1 MCIVR
6 VLSPSSP
13 TPTPQPPSD
22 FTNDNDGGSNRSRPR
37 PAGLRNVLAMGLVS
51 FFTDFSTEMILGILP
66 LYIVNN
72 LGASKAILGTIEG
85 SAELISYTFRM
96 VSGSLSDKI
105 GKRKIFVIIGYGL
118 STASKPFFAVAT
130 GWVEAFTV
138 RAIDRIGKGIRTAPR
153 DALIADSI
161 PETISGKAFGIHRT
175 IDQLGAILGP
185 IAAFAILQ
193 VMDIRFVFLFSLIPG
208 VVAVII
214 LIYFVKE
221 VAVVKRHSSTKVTM
235 LSNIGSLVTKRENR
249 PFIFL
254 LVVSGIFGL
263 GAFNFSF
270 ILLKASDLKVEESLI
285 PIIYAVINVAH
296 TAVGIPAGILADR
309 IGKEKVLIIGYMV
322 FVVSTILMATLS
334 GNPLSAYILAL
345 VFGIYL
351 GIGETVQRAI
361 IPKYVPSDMRGT
373 AYGLYYLVAGIT
385 FFVANVVFGFLWDV
399 YALNI
404 AVTYSLV
411 LSVGAI
417 IGMFVFIKGYTN
429 RNNISEITSREL

>member
-1 MCIVR
+1 MPPP
-6 VLSPSSP
+6 SPS
-13 TPTPQPPSD
+13 D
-22 FTNDNDGGSNRSRPR
+22 YTNSNGNSSKEPK
-37 PAGLRNVLAMGLVS
+37 AGLRNVFAMGLVS

-130 GWVEAFTV
+130 TWVEAFIV
-138 RAIDRIGKGIRTAPR
+138 RAIDRIGKGVRTAPR

-161 PETISGKAFGIHRT
+161 PETMSGKAFGIHRT

-185 IAAFAILQ
+185 IAAFAVLQ
-193 VMDIRFVFLFSLIPG
+193 VMDIHFVFLFSLIPG

-221 VAVVKRHSSTKVTM
+221 VVVKRYSSTKVTV
-235 LSNIGSLVTKRENR
+235 LSNIGSLITKRENR
-249 PFIFL
+249 PFVFL
-254 LVVSGIFGL
+254 LVISGIFGL

-270 ILLKASDLKVEESLI
+270 ILLKASDLKIEESLI
-285 PIIYAVINVAH
+285 PIVYAVINVAH
-296 TAVGIPAGILADR
+296 TAVGIPAGVLADR
-309 IGKEKVLIIGYMV
+309 FGKEKVLIIGYMV
-322 FVVSTILMATLS
+322 FVVSTILMAILS
-334 GNPLSAYILAL
+334 ENSLSAYILASA
-345 VFGIYL
+345 FGIYL

-361 IPKYVPSDMRGT
+361 IPKYVSSEMRGT

-385 FFVANVVFGFLWDV
+385 FFVANVVFGFLWDA
-399 YALNI
+399 YTLNI

-417 IGMFVFIKGYTN
+417 IGMFVFMKGYKN
-429 RNNISEITSREL
+429 RNNMSEITSREL

>member
-1 MCIVR
+1 M
-6 VLSPSSP
+6 
-13 TPTPQPPSD
+13 PPSD
-22 FTNDNDGGSNRSRPR
+22 DSISKEPK
-37 PAGLRNVLAMGLVS
+37 PPGLRNVFAMGLVS

-85 SAELISYTFRM
+85 SAELISYSMRM

-118 STASKPFFAVAT
+118 STASKPFFAITT
-130 GWVEAFTV
+130 GWVGAFIV
-138 RAIDRIGKGIRTAPR
+138 RATDRIGKGIRTTPR

-208 VVAVII
+208 VVAIII

-221 VAVVKRHSSTKVTM
+221 VVVKRYSSTKVTM
-235 LSNIGSLVTKRENR
+235 LSNIGGLVTKKENR
-249 PFIFL
+249 PFVFL

-270 ILLKASDLKVEESLI
+270 ILLKASDLKIEESFI

-322 FVVSTILMATLS
+322 FVISTILMAILS
-334 GNPLSAYILAL
+334 ENPLSAYILASA
-345 VFGIYL
+345 FGIYL

-361 IPKYVPSDMRGT
+361 IPKYVSSEMRGT
-373 AYGLYYLVAGIT
+373 AYGLYYLVAGVT
-385 FFVANVVFGFLWDV
+385 FFVANVVFGFLWDT
-399 YALNI
+399 YTMNI

-417 IGMFVFIKGYTN
+417 IGMFIFLKGYTN
-429 RNNISEITSREL
+429 RNNMSEITSREL

>member
-1 MCIVR
+1 MPP
-6 VLSPSSP
+6 PS
-13 TPTPQPPSD
+13 PSD
-22 FTNDNDGGSNRSRPR
+22 FANSNGNSSKEPK
-37 PAGLRNVLAMGLVS
+37 AGLRNVLPMGLVS

-72 LGASKAILGTIEG
+72 LGASRAILGTIEG
-85 SAELISYTFRM
+85 SAELISYSFRM
-96 VSGSLSDKI
+96 ISGSLSDKI
-105 GKRKIFVIIGYGL
+105 GKRKIFVLIGYGL

-130 GWVEAFTV
+130 GWVEAFIV
-138 RAIDRIGKGIRTAPR
+138 RAIDRIGKGVRTAPR

-221 VAVVKRHSSTKVTM
+221 VVVKRDSSTKITM
-235 LSNIGSLVTKRENR
+235 LSNIGSLITKRENR
-249 PFIFL
+249 PFVFL

-263 GAFNFSF
+263 GTFNFSF
-270 ILLKASDLKVEESLI
+270 ILLKASDLKIEESII

-296 TAVGIPAGILADR
+296 TVVGIPAGILADR
-309 IGKEKVLIIGYMV
+309 IGKEKVLIMGYMV

-345 VFGIYL
+345 IFGTYL

-361 IPKYVPSDMRGT
+361 IPKYVPSEMRGT
-373 AYGLYYLVAGIT
+373 AYGLYYLVAGVT
-385 FFVANVVFGFLWDV
+385 FFRR
-399 YALNI
+399 
-404 AVTYSLV
+404 
-411 LSVGAI
+411 
-417 IGMFVFIKGYTN
+417 M
-429 RNNISEITSREL
+429 

>member
-1 MCIVR
+1 M
-6 VLSPSSP
+6 PP
-13 TPTPQPPSD
+13 NPPSD
-22 FTNDNDGGSNRSRPR
+22 YSNSNGSSSNDKPE
-37 PAGLRNVLAMGLVS
+37 PPGLRNVLALGLVS

-66 LYIVNN
+66 LFIVNN

-85 SAELISYTFRM
+85 SAELISYSMRM

-130 GWVEAFTV
+130 GWVEAFIV
-138 RAIDRIGKGIRTAPR
+138 RAIDRIGKGVRTAPR

-208 VVAVII
+208 AVAVFI

-221 VAVVKRHSSTKVTM
+221 VVVVKTYSSTKVTM
-235 LSNIGSLVTKRENR
+235 FSNIRSLITKRENR
-249 PFIFL
+249 PFVFL

-270 ILLKASDLKVEESLI
+270 ILLKASDLKIEESFI
-285 PIIYAVINVAH
+285 PIVYIVINVAH

-309 IGKEKVLIIGYMV
+309 IGKEKVLIIGYIV
-322 FVVSTILMATLS
+322 FVVSTILMAILS
-334 GNPLSAYILAL
+334 ESQLSAYILASI
-345 VFGIYL
+345 FGIYL
-351 GIGETVQRAI
+351 GIGETIQRAI
-361 IPKYVPSDMRGT
+361 IPKYVSSEMRGT

-385 FFVANVVFGFLWDV
+385 FFMANVVFGFLWDA
-399 YALNI
+399 YTLNI
-404 AVTYSLV
+404 AVLYSIV

-417 IGMFVFIKGYTN
+417 IGMLIFIKQN
-429 RNNISEITSREL
+429 SNKSNTSKVKSRAL

>member
-1 MCIVR
+1 MPPP
-6 VLSPSSP
+6 SPS
-13 TPTPQPPSD
+13 D
-22 FTNDNDGGSNRSRPR
+22 YTNSNGNSSKEPK
-37 PAGLRNVLAMGLVS
+37 AGLRNVFAMGLVS

-85 SAELISYTFRM
+85 SAELISYSMRM

-105 GKRKIFVIIGYGL
+105 GKRKIFVLIGYGL

-130 GWVEAFTV
+130 GWVEAFIV
-138 RAIDRIGKGIRTAPR
+138 RAIDRIGKGVRTAPR
-153 DALIADSI
+153 DALIADSVT
-161 PETISGKAFGIHRT
+161 ETISGKAFGIHRT

-221 VAVVKRHSSTKVTM
+221 VVVKRDSSTKVTV
-235 LSNIGSLVTKRENR
+235 LSNIGSLITKRENR
-249 PFIFL
+249 PFVFL
-254 LVVSGIFGL
+254 LVISGIFGL

-270 ILLKASDLKVEESLI
+270 ILLKASDLKIEESLI
-285 PIIYAVINVAH
+285 PIVYAVINVAH

-322 FVVSTILMATLS
+322 FVVSTILMAILS
-334 GNPLSAYILAL
+334 ENSLSAYILASA
-345 VFGIYL
+345 FGIYL

-361 IPKYVPSDMRGT
+361 IPKYVSSEMRGT
-373 AYGLYYLVAGIT
+373 AYGLYYLVIGIT

-399 YALNI
+399 YTLNI

-417 IGMFVFIKGYTN
+417 LGMFIFIKGYAK
-429 RNNISEITSREL
+429 RNNMSEVTSRKL

>member
-1 MCIVR
+1 M
-6 VLSPSSP
+6 
-13 TPTPQPPSD
+13 PPSPPPPNHSN
-22 FTNDNDGGSNRSRPR
+22 FNGSGSNNKPE
-37 PAGLRNVLAMGLVS
+37 PPGLRNVLAMGLVS

-130 GWVEAFTV
+130 GWVEAFIV
-138 RAIDRIGKGIRTAPR
+138 RAIDRIGKGVRTAPR

-208 VVAVII
+208 VVAVFI

-221 VAVVKRHSSTKVTM
+221 VAVVKRHSSTKVTV

-249 PFIFL
+249 PFVFL

-309 IGKEKVLIIGYMV
+309 IGQEKVLIIGYMV
-322 FVVSTILMATLS
+322 FVVSTILMAILS
-334 GNPLSAYILAL
+334 ENPLSAYILAL
-345 VFGIYL
+345 AFGICL

-361 IPKYVPSDMRGT
+361 IPKYVPSEMRGT
-373 AYGLYYLVAGIT
+373 AYGLYYLVAGVT

-399 YALNI
+399 YTLNI

-429 RNNISEITSREL
+429 RNNMSEITSREI